1 MASLYEIDGAIL
13 ALIDDETGEVSDA
26 EVFEGLQ
33 MERETK
39 IENIAL
45 WYKNLTSDA
54 EQYAKE
60 EQHYAELKQK
70 AKKTAE
76 RLKQILD
83 TTLSGDTFKT
93 VRVAIS
99 YRKSESVT
107 ITDET
112 MLPAGYL
119 KFSAPSV
126 DKAAIKTAI
135 KAGVVVDG
143 AVLAARQNIQI
154 K

>member
-26 EVFEGLQ
+26 DVFEGLQ
-33 MERETK
+33 MEREAK

-45 WYKNLTSDA
+45 WYKNLTSDV

-70 AKKTAE
+70 AKKTAD

-112 MLPAGYL
+112 IISADYL
-119 KFSAPSV
+119 KFAAPV
-126 DKAAIKTAI
+126 PDKTAI
-135 KAGVVVDG
+135 KQAIKSGVVVDG
-143 AVLAARQNIQI
+143 AKIVENKNIQI